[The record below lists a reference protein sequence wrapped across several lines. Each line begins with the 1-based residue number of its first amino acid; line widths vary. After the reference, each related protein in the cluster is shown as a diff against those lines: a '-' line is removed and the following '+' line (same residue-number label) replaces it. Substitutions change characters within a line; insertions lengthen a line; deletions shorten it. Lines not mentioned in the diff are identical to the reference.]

1 MKRITLLTLAM
12 CLLCFVSCS
21 DSEDYAKT
29 TEVAEAMKI
38 NGDCDVYSLA
48 NTESATWSI
57 VESPGWITPV
67 SLNGDA
73 TEEIKLYV
81 ESNSRAERNGVVT
94 VKYSNGKIISTNVTQ
109 TTEQTSKLFQK
120 SYAIGW
126 GLDIT
131 TYMDSRGLKDQI
143 LNTQKVIKTLGE
155 EYIQYEN
162 SKSSEQIIFYGE
174 DYESLSDNIN
184 AQFAGDVKVAAFEL
198 GLKGQFGNK
207 ALKDSKRF
215 FSWMRGTF
223 VECVANID
231 NIQPSD
237 AYDNF
242 LLTYDFTEQYD
253 EVVDSK
259 GSDESIR
266 NLISRYGTHIVTA
279 SFLGGYLDYYY
290 SSSIDKVESGQD
302 IEGALKF
309 GYNNMFK
316 IEGGGDYEEKFNELK
331 SEMIEK
337 FVVKG
342 GNAIDLTN
350 KIVSGA
356 MKNEGDSEKKQSF
369 LDEWRNSLQSTDAK
383 LELVDFEIAPISI
396 LFPPK
401 IGRAID
407 NYITR
412 VLYYENV
419 NITRSITDNK

>member
-48 NTESATWSI
+48 NTESETWSI

-174 DYESLSDNIN
+174 DYESLSDNLN

-207 ALKDSKRF
+207 AND
-215 FSWMRGTF
+215 G
-223 VECVANID
+223 C
-231 NIQPSD
+231 
-237 AYDNF
+237 
-242 LLTYDFTEQYD
+242 
-253 EVVDSK
+253 
-259 GSDESIR
+259 
-266 NLISRYGTHIVTA
+266 
-279 SFLGGYLDYYY
+279 
-290 SSSIDKVESGQD
+290 
-302 IEGALKF
+302 
-309 GYNNMFK
+309 
-316 IEGGGDYEEKFNELK
+316 
-331 SEMIEK
+331 
-337 FVVKG
+337 
-342 GNAIDLTN
+342 TN
-350 KIVSGA
+350 
-356 MKNEGDSEKKQSF
+356 Q
-369 LDEWRNSLQSTDAK
+369 
-383 LELVDFEIAPISI
+383 
-396 LFPPK
+396 
-401 IGRAID
+401 
-407 NYITR
+407 
-412 VLYYENV
+412 
-419 NITRSITDNK
+419 